1 MNEFSLKY
9 LAKFVFEHRV
19 ERLAINGGYMPLHD
33 IKTDQLIHLTLKDQ
47 GLHSEDLFIL
57 SQYLK
62 HNHSITH
69 INLSKNN
76 IGFKYIEESKVIE
89 IKMKNQDKLRDF
101 SFQ

>member
-19 ERLAINGGYMPLHD
+19 DRLAINGGYMPLHK
-33 IKTDQLIHLTLKDQ
+33 IKTNQLTQLELVGQ

-62 HNHSITH
+62 HNSSITH
-69 INLSKNN
+69 ISLAKNN
-76 IGFKYIEESKVIE
+76 IGFKYIEEIKQIE
-89 IKMKNQDKLRDF
+89 IKITH
-101 SFQ
+101 

>member
-1 MNEFSLKY
+1 MIEFSLKY

-19 ERLAINGGYMPLHD
+19 EKLQINGGYMPLHD
-33 IKTDQLIHLTLKDQ
+33 IKSNQLTQLILVNV

-62 HNHSITH
+62 HNESITH

-76 IGFKYIEESKVIE
+76 LGFKYVE
-89 IKMKNQDKLRDF
+89 QDK
-101 SFQ
+101 